1 MLRSESGLRRR
12 AELPAALGLGAV
24 AGGGGRDGDGF
35 RSLEAEG
42 DGRDDDRGMTAAVW
56 EGIAAI
62 GEVVGWGG
70 VKAASGLGSWD
81 SGEAGRKIA
90 VGGGFL
96 STLCLCTQHHRLQK
110 TNSQSK

>member
-42 DGRDDDRGMTAAVW
+42 DGRDDDRGMTAAV
-56 EGIAAI
+56 
-62 GEVVGWGG
+62 
-70 VKAASGLGSWD
+70 
-81 SGEAGRKIA
+81 
-90 VGGGFL
+90 
-96 STLCLCTQHHRLQK
+96 
-110 TNSQSK
+110 